1 MKINAPSVGVPE
13 SLMPV
18 DDPSLFERL
27 RPLLDPLDP
36 AELHGLLCGLLCLDA
51 ELDRNRWLTC
61 ARAALADNGEWS
73 AQVSD
78 LAAKLLE
85 FGTAQMN
92 ACDWPVTPLLPD
104 DDAPLRQ
111 RVDALGRW
119 CHGLL
124 YGLGLSETEL
134 RGVLSEES
142 WEFLDDVTNIAQIGF
157 DADETGETDETAYAE
172 VVEYLRVGLLMI
184 QQDIQQ
190 TAAPSLPRL
199 H

>member
-1 MKINAPSVGVPE
+1 MVPE
-13 SLMPV
+13 YSMSAHA
-18 DDPSLFERL
+18 PSLFERL
-27 RPLLDPLDP
+27 QPLLDPLDP
-36 AELHGLLCGLLCLDA
+36 AELHGLLCSLLCLDA
-51 ELDRNRWLTC
+51 DLDRDRWLDY
-61 ARAALADNGEWS
+61 AREALADGGEWS
-73 AQVSD
+73 ELVAD
-78 LAAKLLE
+78 LLAKLLE

-92 ACDWPVTPLLPD
+92 APDWPVTPLLPD

-111 RVDALGRW
+111 RVDALSHW

-124 YGLGLSETEL
+124 YGLGLGEVEL

-142 WEFLDDVTNIAQIGF
+142 WEFLDDVTDIAQIGF
-157 DADETGETDETAYAE
+157 DTDEAGETDETAYTE

-190 TAAPSLPRL
+190 STASSSPRL

>member
-1 MKINAPSVGVPE
+1 MKINAPSVGTPE

-18 DDPSLFERL
+18 DAPSLFERL
-27 RPLLDPLDP
+27 RPRLDPLDP

-51 ELDRNRWLTC
+51 ELDRDRWLDY
-61 ARAALADNGEWS
+61 AREALADGNQWS
-73 AQVSD
+73 EPVGD
-78 LAAKLLE
+78 LLAKLLE
-85 FGTAQMN
+85 FGAAQMN
-92 ACDWPVTPLLPD
+92 APDWPVTPLLPD

-119 CHGLL
+119 CLGLL

-142 WEFLDDVTNIAQIGF
+142 WEFLDDVTDIAQIGF
-157 DADETGETDETAYAE
+157 DADETSETDETAYAE

-190 TAAPSLPRL
+190 AAAPSLPRL